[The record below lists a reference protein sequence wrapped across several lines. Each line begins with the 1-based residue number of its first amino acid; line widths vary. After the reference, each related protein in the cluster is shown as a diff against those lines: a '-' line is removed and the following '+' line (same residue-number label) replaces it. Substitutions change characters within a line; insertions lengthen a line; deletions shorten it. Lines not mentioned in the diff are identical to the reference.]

1 MGEEKTDNQSE
12 DLNEVMRVRR
22 EKLARLQ
29 EMGVNPYPYGFDR
42 THFSREIL
50 DNSDDLLGKKVRVAG
65 RLMSIRGHG
74 KVGFAHVMDAAGK
87 IQIYVRKDEIG
98 DGNFAVFKLMDIG
111 DFVGVTGEVFVTRTG
126 ETTIRASEVELL
138 AKTLRPLPIV
148 KEKGEGDD
156 RVVYDQFA
164 DKELRYRQRYIDL
177 VVNPDV
183 RKVFV
188 MRSKIITH
196 MRRFLDDQGFLEV
209 ETPVLQPIYGGA
221 SARPFVTHHNTL
233 DIDLYLR
240 IADEL
245 YLKRLIVG
253 GFDGVY
259 EISKDFRNEG
269 MDRFHNPEFTM
280 MEVYVAF
287 KDYHYMMEMVENLVS
302 HLAQEIFGRT
312 KITHQGRKIDLK
324 PPWPRVKLFDSIK
337 ERTGKDLYGKGL
349 EDLKA
354 AAKELNIE
362 IESFW
367 REGKIIDE
375 IFSEKVEPHL
385 IDPTFIIDYPVELSP
400 LAKRHRDDARLV
412 ERFEPFLVGREFGN
426 AFSELNDPVD
436 QRERFLAQQE
446 LLESGD
452 DEAQMLDEDFLRA
465 LEYGMPP
472 TAGLGIGIDRLVMLF
487 ADQPSIRDVILFPQM
502 RPEKSK

>member
-148 KEKGEGDD
+148 KEKGEGDE

-221 SARPFVTHHNTL
+221 SARPFVTHH
-233 DIDLYLR
+233 
-240 IADEL
+240 
-245 YLKRLIVG
+245 
-253 GFDGVY
+253 
-259 EISKDFRNEG
+259 
-269 MDRFHNPEFTM
+269 
-280 MEVYVAF
+280 
-287 KDYHYMMEMVENLVS
+287 
-302 HLAQEIFGRT
+302 
-312 KITHQGRKIDLK
+312 
-324 PPWPRVKLFDSIK
+324 
-337 ERTGKDLYGKGL
+337 
-349 EDLKA
+349 
-354 AAKELNIE
+354 
-362 IESFW
+362 
-367 REGKIIDE
+367 
-375 IFSEKVEPHL
+375 
-385 IDPTFIIDYPVELSP
+385 
-400 LAKRHRDDARLV
+400 
-412 ERFEPFLVGREFGN
+412 
-426 AFSELNDPVD
+426 
-436 QRERFLAQQE
+436 
-446 LLESGD
+446 
-452 DEAQMLDEDFLRA
+452 
-465 LEYGMPP
+465 
-472 TAGLGIGIDRLVMLF
+472 
-487 ADQPSIRDVILFPQM
+487 
-502 RPEKSK
+502 